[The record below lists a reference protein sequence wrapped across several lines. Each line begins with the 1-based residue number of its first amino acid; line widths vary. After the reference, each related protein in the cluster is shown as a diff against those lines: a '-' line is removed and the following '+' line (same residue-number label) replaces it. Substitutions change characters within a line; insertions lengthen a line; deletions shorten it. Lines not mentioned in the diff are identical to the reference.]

1 MKFNFASL
9 TAVAIFS
16 VSAISAQAGVLDT
29 VKARGEL
36 KCGVHPGKAGFAEPD
51 DNGRWKGFD
60 VSFCRAVAAAV
71 LGDGDKVQF
80 VPLSSKARFTALSSG
95 EVDIL
100 ARTTTGTATREASN
114 GVDFTLATFYD
125 GQGFLVTKAIGVKSA
140 LELDGASICVSP
152 GTTSEQNLNDYFI
165 ANGMTYKV
173 VVIEKAA
180 EIIKAYESGRC
191 DAITNDRSGLAA
203 RRIGLK
209 DPSQHTLLPEI
220 ISKEPLGPFVSQ
232 GDAQWRDIVEWV
244 AHGLII
250 AEELGVTQANANTM
264 AKSSTN
270 PNIKRL
276 LGTDKA
282 IGEAFGLDNA
292 WMLRAIEVS
301 GNYGEIFTTNLGS
314 GTRMN
319 LDRGLNNLW
328 SNGGIV
334 YGYPFR

>member
-1 MKFNFASL
+1 MKLNLASL
-9 TAVAIFS
+9 SAVAIFS
-16 VSAISAQAGVLDT
+16 VSTISAQAGVLDT
-29 VKARGEL
+29 VKQRGEL

-51 DNGRWKGFD
+51 DSGLWKGFD

-71 LGDGDKVQF
+71 LGDGNKVQF
-80 VPLSSKARFTALSSG
+80 VPLSSKARLTALSSG
-95 EVDIL
+95 EVDVL
-100 ARTTTGTATREASN
+100 ARTTTGTATREAAN
-114 GVDFTLATFYD
+114 GVDFTLPTFYD
-125 GQGFLVTKAIGVKSA
+125 GQGFLVKKEIGLKSA

-152 GTTSEQNLNDYFI
+152 GTTSEQNLNDYF
-165 ANGMTYKV
+165 ASNGMTYKV

-180 EIIKAYESGRC
+180 EIIKAYENDRC

-209 DPSQHTLLPEI
+209 DPSQHTLLPET
-220 ISKEPLGPFVSQ
+220 ISKEPLGPFVAQ
-232 GDAQWRDIVEWV
+232 GDAQWRDIVGWV
-244 AHGLII
+244 AHGLIM
-250 AEELGVTQANANTM
+250 AEELGVTQANASAM
-264 AKSSTN
+264 ATSSAN

-276 LGTDKA
+276 LGTDKS

-301 GNYGEIFTTNLGS
+301 GNYGEIFETNLGA

-328 SNGGIV
+328 NKGGIV